1 MNKIKLPKEFKL
13 HLASRLISYSGDNI
27 SSIATM
33 LYVLVYSNSYMVAAL
48 NLAVSF
54 IPQILF
60 STYAGNLAD
69 QKNNKFI
76 MSLCDV
82 INSIFA
88 LLLALIVFSGMSIYW
103 IFVITFV
110 MNTCDTFHSMSSATF
125 VKDIIKDDKL
135 YLPANSLS
143 MTTQKTL
150 GIVFNIV
157 GALMCD
163 IFGYT
168 LVFLFNALSFILS
181 GCIRQLIVY
190 EYKEKIVEAKSNGVM
205 AINLEIITL
214 LIKEHRTT
222 FLMFIVQ
229 GAILNIILAPLSLYM
244 PVFIKESLSM
254 SDLWYGVFIT
264 MIPLG
269 NILYSMNSIRIL
281 NYISIEKSVILAYYL
296 QGISFLIWFVG
307 FNFIS
312 GSIGL
317 FVLGFSLAMTGIN
330 ISTMMQKSISKE
342 IYGKVSGV
350 GSMILSAA
358 VPVGYLLG
366 GFVMN
371 IIDLKIIF
379 LISGLLVLFS
389 TYIVFRYNTN

>member
-54 IPQILF
+54 VPQILF

-103 IFVITFV
+103 VFVITFV

-125 VKDIIKDDKL
+125 VKDIIKDVKL

-163 IFGYT
+163 IVGYT
-168 LVFLFNALSFILS
+168 FVFIFNAISFILS
-181 GCIRQLIVY
+181 TCIRHFIHY
-190 EYKEKIVEAKSNGVM
+190 EYKKKAVEEKSNGVM
-205 AINLEIITL
+205 TINLEIIKL

-254 SDLWYGVFIT
+254 SDFWYGVFIT

-269 NILYSMNSIRIL
+269 NILYSINSIRIL

-330 ISTMMQKSISKE
+330 ISTMMQKSIPKE

-371 IIDLKIIF
+371 ITSLKIIF

-389 TYIVFRYNTN
+389 TYIVFRYDTN